1 MRAHVL
7 PRLLVAGCALAAA
20 IILLRP
26 LLSPAPTE
34 SLVEPWAL
42 LRVNATEAVGRL
54 ARVVVGVV
62 DSGVDASHPAL
73 EGRVLPGIDFVDGGP
88 GTEDPLGH
96 GTQVAG
102 IIAAHDQVGV
112 AGNAVILPVRVL
124 DANGFGSVG
133 RLGRGIRW
141 AADHDA
147 RVINTS
153 VETADRGRALKT
165 AIEYAW
171 ARSAVVVAI
180 AGNEGGGVQWPAAYG
195 LDLVA
200 PGVGVRT
207 TTTGGGY
214 VEASGTSVAAPF
226 VSGAAALLLGQE
238 PELTNADVVARLR
251 GSARDLGA
259 AGSDERF
266 GAGLLDIAAALES

>member
-1 MRAHVL
+1 
-7 PRLLVAGCALAAA
+7 
-20 IILLRP
+20 
-26 LLSPAPTE
+26 
-34 SLVEPWAL
+34 
-42 LRVNATEAVGRL
+42 
-54 ARVVVGVV
+54 
-62 DSGVDASHPAL
+62 
-73 EGRVLPGIDFVDGGP
+73 
-88 GTEDPLGH
+88 
-96 GTQVAG
+96 
-102 IIAAHDQVGV
+102 
-112 AGNAVILPVRVL
+112 VL

-195 LDLVA
+195 HVLAVGAVDRSGGLATFSGRGRELDLVA